1 MELFVEADFPPLVE
15 QVQLFFD
22 LGHALRFF
30 LILPFLFLNDGRK
43 ILNVEHF
50 DVPSFR
56 ILVRIGADVS
66 VGVDFDCPN
75 VGQCDD
81 NRPCVIVVLFDLR
94 SFQFE
99 FLLLINRLT
108 DMNPNEVFD
117 GERLKR

>member
-1 MELFVEADFPPLVE
+1 MLFVEAYFAPLVE

-22 LGHALRFF
+22 IGHSLGFF
-30 LILPFLFLNDGRK
+30 FIFSLLLLDDGRE
-43 ILNVEHF
+43 ILDVEHF

-56 ILVRIGADVS
+56 ILVRIGADVA

-81 NRPCVIVVLFDLR
+81 YRPCVIVVLFALR

-117 GERLKR
+117 GEGLKR